1 MKLIFSAEARADLVR
16 IGDYIARD
24 NPLRALSFVEEL
36 EGRCKALL
44 ASPLAYPLVPRHE
57 SAGIRRAV
65 HGDYLIFYRVE
76 PEAVAIVHV
85 LSGAMNVEALLFP
98 EA

>member
-1 MKLIFSAEARADLVR
+1 MTLFFSAEARADLVR

-36 EGRCKALL
+36 EGRCKAIL
-44 ASPLAYPLVPRHE
+44 ARPSAYPLVPRHE
-57 SAGIRRAV
+57 STGIRRAV
-65 HGDYLIFYRVE
+65 HGNYLIFYRIA

>member
-16 IGDYIARD
+16 IGDHIARD
-24 NPLRALSFVEEL
+24 SPVRALSFVEEL
-36 EGRCKALL
+36 EGRCRAFLDR
-44 ASPLAYPLVPRHE
+44 PLAYPLVPRHE
-57 SAGIRRAV
+57 STGIRRAV
-65 HGDYLIFYRVE
+65 HGNYLIFYRVE

-85 LSGAMNVEALLFP
+85 LSGAMNIEALLFP

>member
-1 MKLIFSAEARADLVR
+1 MKLVISAEARADLGR

-24 NPLRALSFVEEL
+24 SRLRALSFVEEL
-36 EGRCKALL
+36 EGKCKAIL
-44 ASPLAYPLVPRHE
+44 ARPLTYPLVPRHE
-57 SAGIRRAV
+57 SSGIRRAV
-65 HGDYLIFYRVE
+65 HGNYLIFYRVA

-85 LSGAMNVEALLFP
+85 LCGAMNIEALLFP